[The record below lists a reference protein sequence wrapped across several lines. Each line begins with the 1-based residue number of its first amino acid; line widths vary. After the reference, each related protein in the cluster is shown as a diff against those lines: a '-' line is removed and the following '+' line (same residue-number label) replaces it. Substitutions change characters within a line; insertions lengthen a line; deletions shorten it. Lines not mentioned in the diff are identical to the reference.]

1 MNWSTMIKKPKR
13 LIVFGIAFVFIVLG
27 VAFALYSNDCRF
39 KEARIDAQ
47 KKEIVYRMYADYK
60 KDFSEV
66 FDITVNDAMELIKA
80 DKAVLVDTRKQKEME
95 VSMLPNAITLG
106 VYLSDPQKYRNK
118 TVIGYCT
125 ISYRSGKLAQK
136 LSKEGI
142 RMFNLKG
149 GILAWV
155 LEGGKVYDQT
165 GETRRIHVYG
175 RKWNYPANG
184 YEAVW

>member
-1 MNWSTMIKKPKR
+1 MIKKPK
-13 LIVFGIAFVFIVLG
+13 LIIVSGITFIFIVLG
-27 VAFALYSNDCRF
+27 VTFVVYSSYWRF
-39 KEARIDAQ
+39 KETRFDAQ
-47 KKEIVYRMYADYK
+47 KKEIVYKMYADYK
-60 KDFSEV
+60 KDFPDV
-66 FDITVNDAMELIKA
+66 VDITANDAMALIKA
-80 DKAVLVDTRKQKEME
+80 EKAVFVDTRKQKEME
-95 VSMLPNAITLG
+95 VSMLPNAITQEA
-106 VYLSDPQKYRNK
+106 YLRDPQKYRKK

-125 ISYRSGKLAQK
+125 ISYRSGELAQK
-136 LSKEGI
+136 LSKDGI

-155 LEGGKVYDQT
+155 LEGGKIFDQN